1 MAIWR
6 RLYWPDGTRK
16 SRLKTLPVD
25 VTRCWILQLVQALM
39 DKYNDDHNLSGVCS
53 FYLSPALSRPTTYL
67 GRTGFY
73 CLLTMHSPSNQL
85 LIS

>member
-6 RLYWPDGTRK
+6 HIHWPDGTRK
-16 SRLKTLPVD
+16 SHLRTLPLD
-25 VTRCWILQLVQALM
+25 ERRCSMLQLVKALM

-53 FYLSPALSRPTTYL
+53 FSLPPALSRPAAYL

-73 CLLTMHSPSNQL
+73 HLLPF
-85 LIS
+85 I